1 MVSHDL
7 LKKIKPKTDDDKVN
21 NYQLN
26 IKHIIFFLQRELVY
40 FINEVERELRRQ
52 KRLKEV
58 DVMFELGEELGL
70 FPSKYQRP
78 NMFMSDLRASPVWS
92 AADSG
97 QEEQFEELVSNWDK
111 IAPELVN
118 LTSELEDWEWKE
130 GANLD
135 NYDIYWFLGDGQVEL
150 PKTGCNVAPTF
161 CEVIKNF
168 RQV

>member
-97 QEEQFEELVSNWDK
+97 QEEQFEEAQEED
-111 IAPELVN
+111 IA
-118 LTSELEDWEWKE
+118 
-130 GANLD
+130 LD
-135 NYDIYWFLGDGQVEL
+135 GKVHAGSGVRVRSPDRN
-150 PKTGCNVAPTF
+150 PATNK
-161 CEVIKNF
+161 
-168 RQV
+168 R

>member
-58 DVMFELGEELGL
+58 GVMFELGEELGL

-78 NMFMSDLRASPVWS
+78 NMFMSDLRASPVWR

-97 QEEQFEELVSNWDK
+97 QEEQFEETGEMEQEETQQNEEPDQQQNK
-111 IAPELVN
+111 
-118 LTSELEDWEWKE
+118 EDQSGTEE
-130 GANLD
+130 EE
-135 NYDIYWFLGDGQVEL
+135 IRSSVEM
-150 PKTGCNVAPTF
+150 
-161 CEVIKNF
+161 EVL
-168 RQV
+168 